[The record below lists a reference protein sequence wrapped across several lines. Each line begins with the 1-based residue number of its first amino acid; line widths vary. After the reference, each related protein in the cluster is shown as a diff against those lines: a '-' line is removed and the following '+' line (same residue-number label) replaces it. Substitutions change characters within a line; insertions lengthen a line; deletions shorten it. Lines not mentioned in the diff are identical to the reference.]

1 MKIQIF
7 RSQLERY
14 DLEHVFFYGECEKT
28 LAYAERNSSIAGVSE
43 CTKKMLAERSAYNS
57 DITGIV
63 EPVKENEREKYQV
76 LEKWTRIRQISAW
89 SSVGFWVLGIIC
101 EICLVGNLQILSDI
115 LMAFLVPIALLAFVI
130 AKIGEKISNV
140 LYKRFAQ
147 DIMEKIRTR
156 EREFIK
162 ICQRYYTEIDNLYLG
177 SLTLAEREAVIN
189 RRMTERMYREQA
201 EHNKKMEQKADQQ
214 LNEMQRMRKSAE
226 RTEGGVQNVGQ
237 MLSEWRDERHGR
249 Y

>member
-1 MKIQIF
+1 MEMHIF
-7 RSQLERY
+7 KTESERY
-14 DLEHVFFYGECEKT
+14 DFEHVFFYGECEKT

-43 CTKKMLAERSAYNS
+43 CIKKMLAERSAYNS

-63 EPVKENEREKYQV
+63 ESVKENEMKKYRIFDT
-76 LEKWTRIRQISAW
+76 LTKIRQISAW
-89 SSVGFWVLGIIC
+89 SCVVFLVLSIICGICSLSILRILGIIF
-101 EICLVGNLQILSDI
+101 S
-115 LMAFLVPIALLAFVI
+115 LLLLIAFVVFAI
-130 AKIGEKISNV
+130 TKIGEMISGA

-147 DIMEKIRTR
+147 DIMKRIRAR
-156 EREFIK
+156 EREFIQ

-177 SLTLAEREAVIN
+177 SLTLAEREAVLN

-201 EHNKKMEQKADQQ
+201 EHNKKIEQKADKQ
-214 LNEMQRMRKSAE
+214 LNEMERIRKSAE